1 MTKKRGAKKFE
12 ELLGELEAVVAS
24 LEGETLDL
32 EAAIEAFERG
42 MEISRECHRRLDE
55 ADRRVRILR
64 EKSAGSVV
72 EEPFETESADT
83 GFPDDEEEGG
93 ES

>member
-12 ELLGELEAVVAS
+12 DLLGELESVVAS

-64 EKSAGSVV
+64 EKSSGKLE
-72 EEPFETESADT
+72 EEPFETGSADT
-83 GFPDDEEEGG
+83 GFPEDEGEGG
-93 ES
+93 GS

>member
-1 MTKKRGAKKFE
+1 MTKKRGTKKFE
-12 ELLGELEAVVAS
+12 ELLAELEAVVAS

-42 MEISRECHRRLDE
+42 VAISKECHRRLDE

-64 EKSAGSVV
+64 ENTAGTVE
-72 EEPFETESADT
+72 EEPFETGSA
-83 GFPDDEEEGG
+83 GSGAAAEPDAG